1 MVPQRALMPGKAG
14 PALMRQS
21 VSSSAVTAGA
31 EPINNN
37 AVNKAL
43 LLRGMDIRVVVK
55 AALSW
60 RCNFLM

>member
-1 MVPQRALMPGKAG
+1 MPGKAG

-21 VSSSAVTAGA
+21 LSSSAVAAGA
-31 EPINNN
+31 ELISNS
-37 AVNKAL
+37 AVSIAL
-43 LLRGMDIRVVVK
+43 LLRRMDIRVVVK